1 MYSDSHLK
9 VSRGMCVEF
18 LPPYSP
24 DYNPIELTFSA
35 MKYNLRRNG
44 EYARFA
50 ITQLSDEEI
59 AFTLRMAL
67 YEVSLTGTFGWF
79 RHCGYV

>member
-1 MYSDSHLK
+1 MRY
-9 VSRGMCVEF
+9 EF

-35 MKYNLRRNG
+35 MKYKLRRNG
-44 EYARFA
+44 EYVRLAM
-50 ITQLSDEEI
+50 TELPMEEVI
-59 AFTLRMAL
+59 SILLETI
-67 YEVSLTGTFGWF
+67 YSLTPDDVFGWF

>member
-1 MYSDSHLK
+1 M
-9 VSRGMCVEF
+9 RVEF

-35 MKYNLRRNG
+35 MKYHLRRNG
-44 EYARFA
+44 EYARLA
-50 ITQLSDEEI
+50 MTELSNDDI
-59 AFTLRMAL
+59 FFTLSTAL
-67 YEVSLTGTFGWF
+67 YEISREGVFGWF

>member
-1 MYSDSHLK
+1 M
-9 VSRGMCVEF
+9 RVEF

-35 MKYNLRRNG
+35 MKYHLRRNG
-44 EYARFA
+44 EYARLA
-50 ITQLSDEEI
+50 MTELSNEEI
-59 AFTLRMAL
+59 FLTLSVAL
-67 YEVSLTGTFGWF
+67 YEISASGVFGWF